1 MTRYSS
7 TMREILSTIREGKSV
22 KENPEDMQPASP
34 DEGGMAK
41 DQLEFMKY
49 AADEIMQHIENG
61 GEFPE
66 WMQNKLSG
74 TFEKMKSLH
83 ANIDHSN
90 VENVKEELEEGAF
103 NKLNLAAKD
112 LAKYAAKDKNG
123 LDYKDFMK
131 AAAMMKTGKVKE
143 LVKFVDNLDT
153 EPRDAIIMQVK
164 DALGKDAA
172 EKMFQVSIR
181 AEFDLDEMKMDD
193 PKLVKAFDK
202 LKRGDTIKLK
212 TSSTIS
218 KGTDFVD
225 YVVKAKNVVNK
236 GKVEKVT
243 LVTKGNE
250 KAVKKF
256 LYKRDGKVTF
266 AIGDMGASIDD
277 IKEETLR
284 ELEEG
289 KSSTGYELYHKD
301 FSSAMKHAYDF
312 AKKKFGI
319 EVDPKEIDD
328 KVASGPR
335 KPSKGKTNS
344 YRLMGKDG
352 KKAIQVQVYGMDN
365 GKYELNMYKEGVE
378 PIQWPSQPLEE
389 KLKVSDGLGAW
400 IDDFKK
406 SDAPQFAGKSDE
418 EKKNMAIAAFTDAGG
433 KLDEMAYKPGS
444 FKDIRPQEKAAKALD
459 ALIKSG
465 GLDKSDFQ
473 KARAMYVQAS
483 DMQSRKK
490 LKDFISN
497 LDTEPL
503 EAILDIIGRND
514 PDTFQ
519 KMYPK
524 SKPGEYLS
532 TIAYNHRN
540 AKNEET
546 ELDEAVD
553 AKKVVAYLIKK
564 GNNPKEAESM
574 VKKELAGAI
583 KAYPNAPVAK
593 IAEYIRSVAEEL
605 NEMREPYAV
614 VDTADGNKVVGT
626 ASDEKGAKSIITSAE
641 LPPMKIK
648 DKKTLKIVKVKKKQM
663 IGQPIKEEEEP
674 NKPDTAK
681 AVDQGRE
688 DKKKTRIAQLQ
699 LQIAKAQETINKLNA
714 QEKPNG

>member
-1 MTRYSS
+1 MTRYST
-7 TMREILSTIREGKSV
+7 TMREALAKVRG
-22 KENPEDMQPASP
+22 ENLQENIQEAPEDNMPASP
-34 DEGGMAK
+34 DEGSMAVQ
-41 DQLEFMKY
+41 QLEFMMHAIQK
-49 AADEIMQHIENG
+49 MKMHIQSG

-74 TFEKMKSLH
+74 THEKLKGLY
-83 ANIDHSN
+83 ANIEHGDMN
-90 VENVKEELEEGAF
+90 EEL
-103 NKLNLAAKD
+103 
-112 LAKYAAKDKNG
+112 
-123 LDYKDFMK
+123 
-131 AAAMMKTGKVKE
+131 
-143 LVKFVDNLDT
+143 
-153 EPRDAIIMQVK
+153 
-164 DALGKDAA
+164 
-172 EKMFQVSIR
+172 
-181 AEFDLDEMKMDD
+181 DLDEMKMDD

-202 LKRGDTIKLK
+202 MKKGDTIKLK

-225 YVVKAKNVVNK
+225 YVVKSKNVVNK
-236 GKVEKVT
+236 GRVEKIT
-243 LVTKGNE
+243 LATKGNE

-277 IKEETLR
+277 IKEGTWALPDSPKAKAELKKLMSKPIKLGKEGDEASDKLYALIGDDELFDDLYVAGKKNPNGDAR
-284 ELEEG
+284 DVVKKHMKRLGIKEEVELEEG

-301 FSSAMKHAYDF
+301 FSSAMAHAYDF

-335 KPSKGKTNS
+335 KPSKGNTNS
-344 YRLMGKDG
+344 YRLKGKDG

-365 GKYELNMYKEGVE
+365 GKYELNMYKEE
-378 PIQWPSQPLEE
+378 TMKEAALSIAE

-418 EKKNMAIAAFTDAGG
+418 DKQKMAIAAFVDAGG

-444 FKDIRPQEKAAKALD
+444 PKVKDIRPQEKAAKALD

-483 DMQSRKK
+483 DMQSRRK
-490 LKDFISN
+490 LKNFISN

-519 KMYPK
+519 KMYPN

-532 TIAYNHRN
+532 TIAYKHRN

-546 ELDEAVD
+546 ELDEKTTKTYGVEFQINAPD
-553 AKKVVAYLIKK
+553 EKPIRT
-564 GNNPKEAESM
+564 GNQPHVKLVNKL
-574 VKKELAGAI
+574 VKKYKLFDNHADDLSKFNVKDDVGGRDVQRFFNDLSKAG
-583 KAYPNAPVAK
+583 YDV
-593 IAEYIRSVAEEL
+593 
-605 NEMREPYAV
+605 
-614 VDTADGNKVVGT
+614 
-626 ASDEKGAKSIITSAE
+626 
-641 LPPMKIK
+641 
-648 DKKTLKIVKVKKKQM
+648 VKKKVTDNYTSRTLGKEGFELDEAPKMKYALVGTDMKIYSMGSDERDLRLDRKSLEKRFKDVAPLKMARLKTAQS
-663 IGQPIKEEEEP
+663 IGDKVDKSQLKEE
-674 NKPDTAK
+674 
-681 AVDQGRE
+681 
-688 DKKKTRIAQLQ
+688 
-699 LQIAKAQETINKLNA
+699 
-714 QEKPNG
+714 

>member
-90 VENVKEELEEGAF
+90 VENVKEELDEGAF

-284 ELEEG
+284 EL
-289 KSSTGYELYHKD
+289 
-301 FSSAMKHAYDF
+301 
-312 AKKKFGI
+312 
-319 EVDPKEIDD
+319 
-328 KVASGPR
+328 
-335 KPSKGKTNS
+335 
-344 YRLMGKDG
+344 
-352 KKAIQVQVYGMDN
+352 
-365 GKYELNMYKEGVE
+365 
-378 PIQWPSQPLEE
+378 
-389 KLKVSDGLGAW
+389 
-400 IDDFKK
+400 
-406 SDAPQFAGKSDE
+406 
-418 EKKNMAIAAFTDAGG
+418 
-433 KLDEMAYKPGS
+433 
-444 FKDIRPQEKAAKALD
+444 
-459 ALIKSG
+459 
-465 GLDKSDFQ
+465 
-473 KARAMYVQAS
+473 
-483 DMQSRKK
+483 
-490 LKDFISN
+490 
-497 LDTEPL
+497 
-503 EAILDIIGRND
+503 
-514 PDTFQ
+514 
-519 KMYPK
+519 
-524 SKPGEYLS
+524 
-532 TIAYNHRN
+532 
-540 AKNEET
+540 
-546 ELDEAVD
+546 
-553 AKKVVAYLIKK
+553 
-564 GNNPKEAESM
+564 
-574 VKKELAGAI
+574 
-583 KAYPNAPVAK
+583 
-593 IAEYIRSVAEEL
+593 
-605 NEMREPYAV
+605 
-614 VDTADGNKVVGT
+614 
-626 ASDEKGAKSIITSAE
+626 
-641 LPPMKIK
+641 
-648 DKKTLKIVKVKKKQM
+648 
-663 IGQPIKEEEEP
+663 
-674 NKPDTAK
+674 
-681 AVDQGRE
+681 
-688 DKKKTRIAQLQ
+688 
-699 LQIAKAQETINKLNA
+699 
-714 QEKPNG
+714 